1 MNKMKELIK
10 KLNTNSLYLGFKKG
24 YNLSILPEKIEKIYS
39 LIFVRI
45 LRVIGGISFLLVLTS
60 KYLMFPLYLQ
70 KVILILGIIQS
81 LQMLIIFIIK
91 IIYGI
96 YTRPLFYIICPFFYI
111 NNIKKGL

>member
-10 KLNTNSLYLGFKKG
+10 KLNTNYLYLGFKKG

-60 KYLMFPLYLQ
+60 KYLMFPFYKKLY
-70 KVILILGIIQS
+70 
-81 LQMLIIFIIK
+81 
-91 IIYGI
+91 
-96 YTRPLFYIICPFFYI
+96 
-111 NNIKKGL
+111 